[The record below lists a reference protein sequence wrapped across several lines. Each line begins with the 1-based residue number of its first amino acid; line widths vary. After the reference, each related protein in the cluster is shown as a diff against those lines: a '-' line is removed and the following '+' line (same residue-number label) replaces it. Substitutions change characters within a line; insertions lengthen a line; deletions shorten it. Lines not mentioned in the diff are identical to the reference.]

1 MSASREIPIAADKVD
16 EIRRLRNQRRNAKKR
31 AARKAK
37 RVRQHDIEQGARP
50 EEREALI
57 ANDSVVVNNSVDQAE
72 AELPSPGFLSQTGSL
87 LTGYAKAFGTG
98 ALNAIKS
105 PITTLLA
112 AATAAP
118 PALNALSNPS
128 GKTPDQIGQTWWD
141 EMSNLTRVHS
151 VVNTA
156 SSFSINFIM
165 NSFFIPTAW
174 NKFRT
179 SIVHM
184 FDSPQQFLDNLFSIV
199 LGLGGAVAAGAIAYN
214 AFLWLP
220 YGAYIAGVPA
230 ALSFTVTLASRYLGI
245 KNIFKR
251 IHNIFSK
258 DAKNQSEFAE
268 AIEHINEEYLD
279 ELQAKLDTILA
290 EMFQA
295 KATDKPLNAEEFET
309 LTVRF
314 TQALNELADA
324 HPDLVKETTSCEY
337 AAKYAGILFDISLG
351 LLIAG
356 GPIFFTFMQKGY
368 DGVKILAGFAGNDIE
383 TIDVWFK
390 RLIGLIPGLASFLFY
405 TDYGT
410 KIRGIM
416 TDLAKHLYENP
427 RDIPFALAAL
437 VANGFS
443 ASGPQNV
450 AAGVVKNENNIAFM
464 EQGTPLAS
472 TYVILNAIG
481 GGIINGG
488 SSLNRAFLSTQK
500 DAIHLDEKD
509 LAKYLSKVDDHLMTH
524 EITDQFRLFLDK
536 AHHRLHDAD
545 AHEAA
550 RLRHIDS
557 VAVMSI

>member
-1 MSASREIPIAADKVD
+1 MSLSRENPVVAADNAD

-31 AARKAK
+31 AAQKA
-37 RVRQHDIEQGARP
+37 RRARARDLEQGHP

-57 ANDSVVVNNSVDQAE
+57 ANDHEAINAQAPE
-72 AELPSPGFLSQTGSL
+72 SDAPSPGFLSQTGSL
-87 LTGYAKAFGTG
+87 LTGYAKAFGNG
-98 ALNAIKS
+98 LLQAVKQ
-105 PITTLLA
+105 PITTILA
-112 AATAAP
+112 ASTAAP

-156 SSFSINFIM
+156 SSFSINFVM

-179 SIVHM
+179 SIVHI
-184 FDSPQQFLDNLFSIV
+184 FDNPQQFFDNVFSIV

-220 YGAYIAGVPA
+220 YGAYVAGVPA
-230 ALSFTVTLASRYLGI
+230 GLSFIVTLASRYLGI

-268 AIEHINEEYLD
+268 AIEHIKEDYLD
-279 ELQAKLDTILA
+279 ELQVKLDDILA
-290 EMFQA
+290 DMFKA
-295 KATDKPLNAEEFET
+295 KATDKPLTPEEFEA

-324 HPDLVKETTSCEY
+324 HPDLVKDKTTCEY
-337 AAKYAGILFDISLG
+337 IAKYTRILFDISLG
-351 LLIAG
+351 LFIAG
-356 GPIFFTFMQKGY
+356 GPIFLTYMQKGF
-368 DGVKILAGFAGNDIE
+368 DGVKILAGFAGNDID
-383 TIDVWFK
+383 TMDVWLK
-390 RLIGLIPGLASFLFY
+390 RLIGLIPGTASFLFY

-410 KIRGIM
+410 KISGIM
-416 TDLAKHLYENP
+416 TDLIKHLYENP

-481 GGIINGG
+481 GGIINSG
-488 SSLNRAFLSTQK
+488 SSLNKAFLSTQK

-536 AHHRLHDAD
+536 VKHRSHDEA
-545 AHEAA
+545 AHEEA
-550 RLRHIDS
+550 RLRHVDS
-557 VAVMSI
+557 VATITI